1 MGIGVGIGIGIG
13 IGVGI
18 GIAVGIGSYRNI
30 SVHLFKFAQHVCPVS
45 SLPAPAHAQP
55 FGGTDIWYSI

>member
-30 SVHLFKFAQHVCPVS
+30 SVHLFKRAQHMCPVS
-45 SLPAPAHAQP
+45 SLPAPAHAQ
-55 FGGTDIWYSI
+55 SSL